1 MVPVI
6 IDIIIVV
13 ILLVSLLRGISKGL
27 ILSVVSLVAVVVV
40 FFGARWAAD
49 NYSDR
54 LDTVIGPFVANF
66 VDETT
71 TQERVDRGIEYSS
84 AGDAELR
91 AAAESIYKKLGVW
104 QGKANT
110 MADDA
115 VESFRANDIT
125 FKNAVSARFVSALAY
140 IFAFLIAYLLLNI
153 VFAVIINLCNVIFK
167 LPGLKMLNGIG
178 GAVLGLAVGLLIVF
192 AIAWAA
198 RYLSFLLGDFVGK
211 TKVLKFF
218 AENNPFNSWLSI

>member
-1 MVPVI
+1 MSI
-6 IDIIIVV
+6 QT
-13 ILLVSLLRGISKGL
+13 LVEKIKEKGNPTVAGLDARLEYIPQHISGRNMML
-27 ILSVVSLVAVVVV
+27 H
-40 FFGARWAAD
+40 G
-49 NYSDR
+49 
-54 LDTVIGPFVANF
+54 
-66 VDETT
+66 ET
-71 TQERVDRGIEYSS
+71 
-84 AGDAELR
+84 LR

-115 VESFRANDIT
+115 VENFRANDIT
-125 FKNAVSARFVSALAY
+125 FKNAVSARFVSALSY

-218 AENNPFNSWLSI
+218 AENNPFNTWLSI